1 MTDLVFLGSKITVI
15 GDRSHEI
22 KNLLLLG
29 RKVIT
34 NTESILKSRDIALLT
49 KVHTVKAMLFP
60 VVMYRCESFTI
71 KKAECWRIDP
81 FEL

>member
-1 MTDLVFLGSKITVI
+1 MTNQDITLKI
-15 GDRSHEI
+15 
-22 KNLLLLG
+22 
-29 RKVIT
+29 
-34 NTESILKSRDIALLT
+34 RDIALLT